1 MDKVQANDLDE
12 FLSHFTDPVERLL
25 VSGAAATVSEAE
37 ELVLNSSL
45 DAVTELLKSPLTD
58 DELGR
63 HPLLVLYRTHGSRPR
78 EDDLL

>member
-1 MDKVQANDLDE
+1 MKKAPAVGVDA

-25 VSGAAATVSEAE
+25 VMGAAGTVSEAE
-37 ELVLNSSL
+37 EIVLNTSL
-45 DAVTELLKSPLTD
+45 DAVSELLQSPLSD

-63 HPLLVLYRTHGSRPR
+63 HPLLALYRTRGSRPR

>member
-1 MDKVQANDLDE
+1 MGKVQANDLGE
-12 FLSHFTDPVERLL
+12 FLNHFTDPVERLL

-45 DAVTELLKSPLTD
+45 DAVTELLRSTLSD

>member
-25 VSGAAATVSEAE
+25 VSAE

>member
-12 FLSHFTDPVERLL
+12 FLNYFTDPVERLL

-45 DAVTELLKSPLTD
+45 DAVTDLLKSPLTD